1 MQQKITNYLPS
12 TITLL
17 IGLFFVL
24 VLHIKTSYT
33 LIPILLSIIGLG
45 VLIPKIRSKKWK
57 FEQSDKQLIGVFI
70 LYFIICILSVILYN
84 GKGRELDLPS
94 KLLIVLPFLAIF
106 HHVTLNS
113 RWILYAIVVGTLFSA
128 VIGIVNFYILALPN
142 IFPAHMYIQSGGIIM
157 SMSLF
162 CIAIALYFQQQ
173 QDKWLAYLSLLACG
187 LGIFTCLINQARGA
201 WIVAPIILALIL
213 WFDRH
218 LLSKRLILVLLSI
231 GIISASFGGDL
242 IQKRW
247 LQAQNEITLYMQ
259 NNNGSTS
266 VGARLDMW
274 KSAVIGIQEKPLLGW
289 GVQGVREMRKSHY
302 EQGLIS
308 QFASSF
314 DHAHNQFLHDA
325 TTRGLLG
332 LLALFGILLVPLHF
346 FLRNLKYL
354 PKNSLGY
361 LWGIL
366 GCVHILSIIGYFMTQ
381 AFLSHNSGMM
391 FYAFCTLLFYGLQK
405 AELNRPLVK
414 EH

>member
-1 MQQKITNYLPS
+1 MRQKITNYLS
-12 TITLL
+12 SSITLL

-24 VLHIKTSYT
+24 VLHIKASYT
-33 LIPILLSIIGLG
+33 VIPLALALTGLVLLFPQIRTKQWGLDTADKRLIAAFLCYFLLCL
-45 VLIPKIRSKKWK
+45 
-57 FEQSDKQLIGVFI
+57 
-70 LYFIICILSVILYN
+70 LSVILHH
-84 GKGRELDLPS
+84 GKTRELDLPG
-94 KLLIVLPFLAIF
+94 KLFILLPFLAVF
-106 HHVTLNS
+106 SHTALKT
-113 RWILYAIVVGTLFSA
+113 RWILYAIIVGTLAAS
-128 VIGIVNFYILALPN
+128 VVGIVQFYILKLPN
-142 IFPAHMYIQSGGIIM
+142 IFPAHMYIQSGDIMM

-162 CIAIALYFQQQ
+162 CVAIAFYFRQQR
-173 QDKWLAYLSLLACG
+173 DKWLAHLSLLACG

-201 WIVAPIILALIL
+201 WIVAPIILLLIL
-213 WFDRH
+213 WLNRH

-231 GIISASFGGDL
+231 GIIGTGFGGHL
-242 IQKRW
+242 VQKRW
-247 LQAQNEITLYMQ
+247 QQAQQEITLYMQ

-274 KSAVIGIQEKPLLGW
+274 KSALIGIQEKPLLGW
-289 GVQGVREMRKSHY
+289 GVQGVKEMRKSHY

-308 QFASSF
+308 QYASSF
-314 DHAHNQFLHDA
+314 GHAHNQFLHDA

-346 FLRNLKYL
+346 FWRNLKYL

-366 GCVHILSIIGYFMTQ
+366 GCVHILSIMGYFMTQ

-405 AELNRPLVK
+405 TELNRPLVK